1 MLKHKKGFTL
11 VELLI
16 VIVVIGILSAMMM
29 LSSTEA
35 ISSSRVADITNNLR
49 NWKTATLAWYVD
61 NIDKVKS
68 DGTFGYGSNAMKK
81 HFGTNGTVTI
91 LEIAKYL
98 SNEFQLKAGTN
109 TASGSAQD
117 SFGGKFYADFRP
129 GINSGGDNEKGT
141 RWMIA
146 YELPEAWKKDTR
158 LKEKLEARASQLGL
172 FAGKPGN
179 EGGVLYTK
187 NHKFSDYVSIEVMDF
202 TR

>member
-1 MLKHKKGFTL
+1 MIRRGFTL

-16 VIVVIGILSAMMM
+16 VIVVIGILAAMMM

-35 ISSSRVADITNNLR
+35 MTTAKANNMVVALQQ
-49 NWKTATLAWYVD
+49 WKKATVEWYVD

-81 HFGTNGTVTI
+81 HFGTNDTVTI

-158 LKEKLEARASQLGL
+158 LKEKLVVCQNEWRL
-172 FAGKPGN
+172 FANIDFKAIHKKLTP
-179 EGGVLYTK
+179 VLSHYQIFRGAILLT
-187 NHKFSDYVSIEVMDF
+187 
-202 TR
+202 